1 VSWDQVSGAVADGL
15 DREQLRQ
22 SLGTLSD
29 PQRQAILLVFDD
41 GYTFAEAALIL
52 EVLSGPSRAES
63 GRR

>member
-1 VSWDQVSGAVADGL
+1 VADGL

>member
-1 VSWDQVSGAVADGL
+1 VADGL

-52 EVLSGPSRAES
+52 EVLSAVINL
-63 GRR
+63 RRSMHADT